1 MSNIFEVILSLD
13 LIRWMIHQQQLVEH
27 QHRMFMRNPDE
38 VRHDLF
44 DLFVA
49 SVVHLGHS
57 QMNKA
62 PKSLREWHEQPVN
75 LLEQPSLEKVN
86 VQILS
91 PNHDRVTN
99 SFSSSSLF
107 SFHSS
112 RHLHPSFQ
120 SMTNRNPSITST
132 HMSNPCLS
140 FRNHWN
146 DTSLFF

>member
-13 LIRWMIHQQQLVEH
+13 LIRWMIHLQQLVEH

-38 VRHDLF
+38 VCEDFF
-44 DLFVA
+44 DLLVA

-91 PNHDRVTN
+91 PNHDRVTRN
-99 SFSSSSLF
+99 FSSFSLF
-107 SFHSS
+107 SFYSS
-112 RHLHPSFQ
+112 RHLLP
-120 SMTNRNPSITST
+120 MTNRNPSIISS
-132 HMSNPCLS
+132 HMLNHCLS
-140 FRNHWN
+140 FRNHWS
-146 DTSLFF
+146 DTSFF